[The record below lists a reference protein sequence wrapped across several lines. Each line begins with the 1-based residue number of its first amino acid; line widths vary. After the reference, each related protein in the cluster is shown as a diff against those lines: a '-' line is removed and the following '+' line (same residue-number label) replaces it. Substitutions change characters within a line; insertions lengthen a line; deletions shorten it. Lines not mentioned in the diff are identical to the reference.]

1 MTDFAAY
8 TFYVNRPDL
17 LRRAVEAFPALWPE
31 LTVVDNSG
39 YGIDTELPDSVSVFR
54 PPVPL
59 LYSQS
64 MNWML
69 ADAQRKKVDVIAH
82 FHSDADSTNPTAAQE
97 LLDYARR
104 DLATGLPRACW
115 WTYYDILWAINVKAL
130 ADIGGCDTHF
140 RDYFTD
146 QDLKRRWHLA
156 DWETHNTHIQGIS
169 HEGSATINSD
179 TKLREINARLFTLYG
194 AIYCAKWG
202 GGAGEEVF
210 IHPFNNPELDLRP

>member
-8 TFYVNRPDL
+8 TFYVNRPEL

-69 ADAQRKKVDVIAH
+69 ADAQRKEVKFIIH
-82 FHSDADSTNPTAAQE
+82 FHSDANSTNPDAVQQ
-97 LLDYARR
+97 LIDYARR
-104 DLATGLPRACW
+104 DLAAGLRRACW
-115 WTYYDILWAINVKAL
+115 WTYYDILWAISVEAL

-156 DWETHNTHIQGIS
+156 GWETHNTHIQGIS

-179 TKLREINARLFTLYG
+179 AKLREINARLFTLYG